1 VGEGGER
8 RVDFESSQKAKGESM
23 ASVVITGTSKGIG
36 LETAVVLAR
45 AGHTVYATMRSPEKA
60 PELARRAEAEG
71 LAIHVSQMDV
81 DSDTSVA
88 EGMAEIEKQAGVVD
102 VLVNNAGIERHG
114 AIEETPM
121 SEFRAVMETNYFGA
135 LRCIKAVVAGMRER
149 QSGCIIN
156 ITSIGGRMATSPLG
170 PYAAS
175 KFALEGL
182 SEALAQEM
190 KLFGVHVAIVEPG
203 IIDTSM
209 ARGLTEM
216 GQTRYP
222 HTRRLEKIFAA
233 ALESPRGPHLV
244 GEKILEIVESGTWKL
259 RHVVG
264 PDAQQTLDF
273 RRSMTDEEYVAL
285 QGQDDEAHAAEM
297 ARRMGSS

>member
-1 VGEGGER
+1 
-8 RVDFESSQKAKGESM
+8 M
-23 ASVVITGTSKGIG
+23 AQVVITGTSKGIG
-36 LETAVVLAR
+36 LETALVLAR

-60 PELARRAEAEG
+60 PELAQRAAAEK
-71 LAIHVSQMDV
+71 LPIHVSKMDV
-81 DSDTSVA
+81 DSDSSVA
-88 EGMAEIEKQAGVVD
+88 EGMAEIEKQAGVID

-114 AIEETPM
+114 SIEELPL

-149 QSGCIIN
+149 RSGCIVN
-156 ITSIGGRMATSPLG
+156 ITSIAGKLATSPLG

-209 ARGLTEM
+209 ARGLEEM
-216 GQTRYP
+216 EQPTHYP
-222 HTRRLEKIFAA
+222 HTKRMEKLFAG
-233 ALESPRGPHLV
+233 ALAMELQRGPHLV
-244 GEKILEIVESGTWKL
+244 GEKIVEIIESGTWQL

-264 PDAQQTLDF
+264 PDAQQVLDF

-285 QGQDDEAHAAEM
+285 QGQDDAAYAAEM
-297 ARRMGSS
+297 ARRMGQR

>member
-1 VGEGGER
+1 
-8 RVDFESSQKAKGESM
+8 
-23 ASVVITGTSKGIG
+23 
-36 LETAVVLAR
+36 
-45 AGHTVYATMRSPEKA
+45 
-60 PELARRAEAEG
+60 
-71 LAIHVSQMDV
+71 
-81 DSDTSVA
+81 
-88 EGMAEIEKQAGVVD
+88 

-114 AIEETPM
+114 AVEETTLG
-121 SEFRAVMETNYFGA
+121 EFRAVMETNYFGA

-149 QSGCIIN
+149 RSGCIIN
-156 ITSIGGRMATSPLG
+156 ITSIGGRLATSPLG

-209 ARGLTEM
+209 SRGLEDMEHETP
-216 GQTRYP
+216 YP
-222 HTRRLEKIFAA
+222 HGRRLAKIFAG
-233 ALESPRGPHLV
+233 ALAMDLQRGPHLV
-244 GEKILEIVESGTWKL
+244 GEKVREIIESGTWQL

-285 QGQDDEAHAAEM
+285 HGQYDAAYEAEM
-297 ARRMGSS
+297 ARRTGHPHSG

>member
-1 VGEGGER
+1 
-8 RVDFESSQKAKGESM
+8 M

-36 LETAVVLAR
+36 METALVLAR
-45 AGHTVYATMRSPEKA
+45 AGHTVYATMRSPENA
-60 PELARRAEAEG
+60 PELARRAATEK
-71 LAIHVSQMDV
+71 LPIHVSKMDV
-81 DSDTSVA
+81 DSDSSVA
-88 EGMAEIEKQAGVVD
+88 NGMAAIEKQAGVID

-114 AIEETPM
+114 AIEETPL

-135 LRCIKAVVAGMRER
+135 LRCVKAVVAGMRER
-149 QSGCIIN
+149 RSGCIIN
-156 ITSIGGRMATSPLG
+156 VTSIGGRLATSPLG

-190 KLFGVHVAIVEPG
+190 KLFGVHVAIIEPG

-209 ARGLTEM
+209 ARGLEGMEHATH
-216 GQTRYP
+216 YP
-222 HTRRLEKIFAA
+222 HTQRMEKLFAA
-233 ALESPRGPHLV
+233 ALGLELQRGPHLV
-244 GEKILEIVESGTWKL
+244 GEKILEIIGSGTWKL

-273 RRSMTDEEYVAL
+273 RKSMTDEEYVAL
-285 QGQDDEAHAAEM
+285 QGQDDAAYAAEM
-297 ARRMGSS
+297 ARRTGKG

>member
-1 VGEGGER
+1 
-8 RVDFESSQKAKGESM
+8 
-23 ASVVITGTSKGIG
+23 
-36 LETAVVLAR
+36 
-45 AGHTVYATMRSPEKA
+45 MRSPEKA
-60 PELARRAEAEG
+60 PELAQRAAAEK
-71 LAIHVSQMDV
+71 LPIHVSKMDV
-81 DSDTSVA
+81 DSDSSVA
-88 EGMAEIEKQAGVVD
+88 EGMAEIEKQAGVID

-114 AIEETPM
+114 SIEELPL

-149 QSGCIIN
+149 RSGCIVN
-156 ITSIGGRMATSPLG
+156 ITSIAGKLATSPLG

-209 ARGLTEM
+209 ARGLEEM
-216 GQTRYP
+216 EQPTHYP
-222 HTRRLEKIFAA
+222 HTKRMEKLFAG
-233 ALESPRGPHLV
+233 ALAMELQRGPHLV
-244 GEKILEIVESGTWKL
+244 GEKIVEIIESGTWQL

-264 PDAQQTLDF
+264 PDAQQVLDF

-285 QGQDDEAHAAEM
+285 QGQDDAAYAAEM
-297 ARRMGSS
+297 ARRMGQS